1 MDVTQN
7 FGTLVKVPGPTRL
20 GRHIGPSWTSY
31 ADSSLDRAVGYR
43 PDSGTIETVTNALP
57 FKFTAIVE
65 LDDDESVTTT
75 LIVDRFGNEED
86 DSLRLGVRSV
96 EVEVED
102 NEKKEDQPLNAEG
115 FHRVPIHRLLL
126 IAVMAWSHNS
136 DGSPVTIEQAEAL
149 VRRGGRRRKRPE
161 EDWQKAADAYL
172 AAKEKGEPTTV
183 AVARALGKGTNKQG
197 QDAARSLI
205 RRARQAGYLPP
216 VARKS

>member
-7 FGTLVKVPGPTRL
+7 HGTLVKVPGPTRL
-20 GRHIGPSWTSY
+20 GKHIGPAWTSY

-43 PDSGTIETVTNALP
+43 SDSGTVETVTNSLP
-57 FKFTAIVE
+57 FKFTSIVE
-65 LDDDESVTTT
+65 LDDDELVLTT

-86 DSLRLGVRSV
+86 DSLRLGVSSIKV
-96 EVEVED
+96 EV
-102 NEKKEDQPLNAEG
+102 NEKEDQPLNAEG

-126 IAVMAWSHNS
+126 VAVMAWSHNS
-136 DGSPVTIEQAEAL
+136 DGSPVTIDQAQSL
-149 VRRGGRRRKRPE
+149 VRRGGRRRKSPE
-161 EDWQKAADAYL
+161 EDWRTAADAYL

-183 AVARALGKGTNKQG
+183 AVARALGKSTGKQG

-216 VARKS
+216 ITRKD